1 MKLISSAL
9 LPNKFGLFIFILCLF
24 CVAGAP
30 VLASF
35 YSSDVFYTF
44 VIGFLFNSIALSLNI
59 VAIFKQIKTQKSLTL
74 GLLCIFILMVTSHFI
89 MCINLKRFTVAA
101 ISILISFGFS
111 TLLIFLFKACFD
123 DEAEETNLIFS
134 KKMIA
139 SAVIAA
145 VFLIFLSLVMLYTPV
160 NDFFSND
167 ENQKTATR
175 ISTLFLLLCGTWGL
189 FFTIVIISHSIKKP
203 RAQKLWISFAAIVSS
218 AGAISCAVSLIKSK
232 FFGWAMGSYAVTMIA
247 LTINAI
253 NSLKGQFEI
262 SGEHLKELEQKI
274 QQKENEIKRKI
285 EEFELLREKN
295 IETQEDSRLKSEL
308 LANMSHELRTPM
320 NSIIGFTSRVINKTG
335 DILPEQQLNNLKT
348 VMRNAYHLLSLI
360 NTILDVS
367 KLEAGKMDVFTEE
380 LNLEEV
386 INEVAE
392 MGQSLLQG
400 KEIELKTKVEGMLTI
415 KSDRTKIKQMLV
427 NLLGNAIKFTETGY
441 IEITAKKIEA
451 SDNDNKDKIL
461 NGGAELKIIDTG
473 VGIKKMDL
481 KYIFDDYKQ
490 VDGSLTRKTGGTG
503 LGLALVKRFSV
514 LLGGNVSV
522 ESEYERG
529 TTVTIQ
535 LPLDMTEVVKKEA
548 EAETINEKPR
558 AWNVLAQGLSGTVEE
573 ECRLYLQERG
583 VQLINGG
590 SVDSA
595 FSLAQEQYPRL
606 ILLDILAS
614 ENQAFEV
621 IKKCK
626 TNYYTKNIQISAI
639 GIVDAKNAYFLN
651 LVGFEQKPVNK
662 TFVSNVLNAI
672 TQEVPTASNI
682 ILIDNDE
689 AGITLMHELI
699 LAQTQYSLRI
709 ARNAQDAITL
719 IAKKK
724 PEAVILNLTM
734 PNLAAYKIMAEIG
747 ANKRWA
753 TVPIMLI
760 GSKML
765 EQGMAEFNNNK
776 ISMYPIKSELK
787 AVDVYELVLKR
798 IKGFV

>member
-558 AWNVLAQGLSGTVEE
+558 AWNVLAQGLSETVEE

-724 PEAVILNLTM
+724 PVILNLTM